1 MLALRRIG
9 VHNDPAE
16 VPSIHIAMAPRMA
29 PTSATFTAATKPSQ
43 ATGRIAARPLTDA
56 AIRALRDG
64 ESRTDGSLPVGAGRL
79 IIECKKSRSALRRR
93 WVFRYRTATTS
104 RKMLL
109 GDYPGLSLEEARCKA
124 RGHIEQVRSGV
135 DPQLAAFERKQS
147 TIRAERR
154 TW

>member
-1 MLALRRIG
+1 
-9 VHNDPAE
+9 
-16 VPSIHIAMAPRMA
+16 
-29 PTSATFTAATKPSQ
+29 
-43 ATGRIAARPLTDA
+43 LTDA
-56 AIRALRDG
+56 AIR
-64 ESRTDGSLPVGAGRL
+64 
-79 IIECKKSRSALRRR
+79 ALRRR
-93 WVFRYRTATTS
+93 WVFRYRTASTS
-104 RKMLL
+104 RKLLL